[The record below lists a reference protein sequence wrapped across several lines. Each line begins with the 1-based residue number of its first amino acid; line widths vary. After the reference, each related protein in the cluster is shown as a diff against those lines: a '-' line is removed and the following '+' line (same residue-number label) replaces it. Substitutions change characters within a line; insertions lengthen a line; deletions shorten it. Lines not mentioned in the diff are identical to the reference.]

1 MKPGSSLSLERNYND
16 FSVSFAERRDVGDE
30 WNLIEWNKK
39 HLEIDCHRLYYRTD
53 ENGGKATLH
62 LIDRTIELT
71 AGKLYF
77 IPAFTILQS
86 KIDGHMNK
94 YYIHFRSNSPE
105 LRLHRFLS
113 DQYSIDSSEI
123 TEHLFKTVIE
133 NYTKNT
139 MEAKM
144 KVEGAM
150 QLLLSDFFKD
160 TSSAHKDLSRFE
172 SILSYIEENKHI
184 LKGRTKVL
192 THGDY
197 HLGNMIFNDNKGIGI
212 IDFNKLKEEDP
223 YDDFKPFVWS
233 VRQNKYFESGLING
247 YFDNNVPSM
256 FFKLLKLYS
265 AEALISHI
273 PWAYTFG
280 KKEIE
285 IGYEIYD
292 LIMKWYDN
300 FKLEIP
306 TWYIIKEELK
316 KEE

>member
-172 SILSYIEENKHI
+172 SILSYIEENYNTEIPLSVLASKMNVSTLYFSNYFKSTFHI
-184 LKGRTKVL
+184 SPKQYIL
-192 THGDY
+192 
-197 HLGNMIFNDNKGIGI
+197 NKRLAEGQRLLLETDMTIGEIANAVGFSSENYFSEFFTSKIGI
-212 IDFNKLKEEDP
+212 
-223 YDDFKPFVWS
+223 S
-233 VRQNKYFESGLING
+233 ASKYR
-247 YFDNNVPSM
+247 
-256 FFKLLKLYS
+256 KR
-265 AEALISHI
+265 ALPKQRDSI
-273 PWAYTFG
+273 
-280 KKEIE
+280 
-285 IGYEIYD
+285 
-292 LIMKWYDN
+292 L
-300 FKLEIP
+300 
-306 TWYIIKEELK
+306 
-316 KEE
+316 

>member
-53 ENGGKATLH
+53 EHGGKATLH

-172 SILSYIEENKHI
+172 SILSYIEENYNTEIPLSVLASKMNVSTLYFSNYFKSTFHI
-184 LKGRTKVL
+184 SPKQYIL
-192 THGDY
+192 
-197 HLGNMIFNDNKGIGI
+197 NKRLAEGQRLLLETDMTIGEIANAVGFSSENYFSEFFTSKIGI
-212 IDFNKLKEEDP
+212 
-223 YDDFKPFVWS
+223 S
-233 VRQNKYFESGLING
+233 ASKYR
-247 YFDNNVPSM
+247 
-256 FFKLLKLYS
+256 KR
-265 AEALISHI
+265 ALPKQRDSI
-273 PWAYTFG
+273 
-280 KKEIE
+280 
-285 IGYEIYD
+285 
-292 LIMKWYDN
+292 L
-300 FKLEIP
+300 
-306 TWYIIKEELK
+306 
-316 KEE
+316 

>member
-172 SILSYIEENKHI
+172 SILSYIEENYNTEIPLSVLASKMNVSTLYFSNYFKSTFHI
-184 LKGRTKVL
+184 SPKQYIL
-192 THGDY
+192 
-197 HLGNMIFNDNKGIGI
+197 NKRLAEGQRLLLETDMTIGEIATAVGFSSENYFSEFFTSKIGI
-212 IDFNKLKEEDP
+212 
-223 YDDFKPFVWS
+223 S
-233 VRQNKYFESGLING
+233 ASKYR
-247 YFDNNVPSM
+247 
-256 FFKLLKLYS
+256 KR
-265 AEALISHI
+265 ALPKQRDSI
-273 PWAYTFG
+273 
-280 KKEIE
+280 
-285 IGYEIYD
+285 
-292 LIMKWYDN
+292 L
-300 FKLEIP
+300 
-306 TWYIIKEELK
+306 
-316 KEE
+316 